1 MAALDTL
8 QSLTALNVDNATVAL
23 EQGLDAIRSGQT
35 VFDLRNVQAVDSVA
49 VSVMLSW
56 QRAAHD
62 AGTPLKLKNL
72 PPNLKSLTKLYGVC
86 ELLSSVQP
94 PVPADPALTATP
106 ADLQHH

>member
-8 QSLTALNVDNATVAL
+8 QSLTALNVDNASSAL
-23 EQGLDAIRSGQT
+23 EQGLDAIKSGQT

-62 AGTPLKLKNL
+62 AGITLKLKNL

-86 ELLSSVQP
+86 ELLSSLEVPQP
-94 PVPADPALTATP
+94 PAAPAA
-106 ADLQHH
+106 ADLQPH